1 MTVGFSSSELTVI
14 HNLGLQSTFKPS
26 QEHAFSCMFGVQLLD
41 TLNEINERHAAVKE
55 LNKGLLELS
64 QMFTDMAVLV
74 EQQGVMI
81 DNIENQVCN
90 HTAVV
95 YSVD

>member
-1 MTVGFSSSELTVI
+1 M
-14 HNLGLQSTFKPS
+14 
-26 QEHAFSCMFGVQLLD
+26 QLLD

-81 DNIENQVCN
+81 DNIENQVRC
-90 HTAVV
+90 
-95 YSVD
+95 

>member
-1 MTVGFSSSELTVI
+1 
-14 HNLGLQSTFKPS
+14 
-26 QEHAFSCMFGVQLLD
+26 MFGVQLLD

-90 HTAVV
+90 HTAVL